1 MKFLRFQDEVAA
13 RAAFA
18 DHFTEDGHWPAYI
31 GTSAVDVVGTIH
43 RPTGNMLDGDVPE
56 MAALPG
62 FHINLSDSVPELTEF
77 EIAQPNEPA
86 RVFAG
91 YDATATS

>member
-1 MKFLRFQDEVAA
+1 MKFLRFTTEAAA

-18 DHFTEDGHWPAYI
+18 DHLTEYGEWPTYI

-43 RPTGNMLDGDVPE
+43 RPTGIMLEDDLPE

-62 FHINLSDSVPELTEF
+62 FHINLSDTVTGFAQF
-77 EIAQPNEPA
+77 EIEPPATSA

-91 YDATATS
+91 V